1 MPAMPSGTL
10 ACPDAEPRHR
20 LAAQLSTMIPGAATV
35 YGLPERPR
43 ARVAPS
49 PRHRHRR
56 GGGAPSTLNRTASR
70 TAARW
75 MMRVWPDL
83 DWNRPRI
90 LDLATAT
97 LTATELA
104 PFRRGR

>member
-10 ACPDAEPRHR
+10 ACPDAEPRLR

-35 YGLPERPR
+35 YACLNDPEREWPHPH
-43 ARVAPS
+43 ATATDAA
-49 PRHRHRR
+49 
-56 GGGAPSTLNRTASR
+56 GGAIALNRTASR